1 MEFQVKR
8 GTFDETDIDFCSSS
22 RTLARLG
29 TRHAGCHTGSFG
41 RQNPMRR
48 AIAHA
53 GLLAAA
59 LTLAGISLSAQTAT
73 TNVDLSSILASQS
86 PGPPAVLEYNNR
98 PITTFRATVLS
109 RTPADRA
116 DAIRTL
122 LDRLISAGPPG
133 PVSSRELQGVN
144 VIVVGGRD
152 VFGIVPQDIDTLA
165 GETAPAKT
173 AEAVRNLQRALDEA
187 IEMHTPAAIL
197 RGAERSVVATVLFL
211 LLAFVVLRV
220 HRRLAVNLPSRAE
233 QQLQK
238 MSPGAASTIVVA
250 SRATYLLRLLVTLV
264 AVLTVLFLAYA
275 WLTFV
280 LRSFPYTRP
289 WGESLRAF
297 LIGRFELLALKFVHA
312 LPQLFT
318 ALVILLTAR
327 LVVKASNLLFEAAE
341 QGRAMIPWVYP
352 ETAQPTR
359 RLMATLL
366 WLIGFVVAYPYLPG
380 SDSEAFK
387 GVSVFIGL
395 MISLGSSSVVN
406 QMMSGLTI
414 TYSRSLRV
422 GEFVRVGEVE
432 GTVTNVG
439 ALSTKIKTSRG
450 EEVTIPN
457 AVVVSH
463 ITTNYSRYQDTDGV
477 FFPTSVT
484 IGYDT
489 PWRQVHALL
498 LLAAERTPG
507 VRKQPPPVVRQ
518 TALQDFYVQY
528 TLLVSLEH
536 PSRRLSILDRLH
548 ASIQDAFNEFD
559 VQIMSPNYEADPEGR
574 KTVPRDRWFAAPAPS
589 KPEEGMLGS
598 GSKAG
603 V

>member
-1 MEFQVKR
+1 
-8 GTFDETDIDFCSSS
+8 
-22 RTLARLG
+22 
-29 TRHAGCHTGSFG
+29 
-41 RQNPMRR
+41 MRCK
-48 AIAHA
+48 IAHA

-59 LTLAGISLSAQTAT
+59 LTLAGVSLSAQTAT

-98 PITTFRATVLS
+98 PITTLRATVLS

-133 PVSSRELQGVN
+133 PVSSRELQGIN

-152 VFGIVPQDIDTLA
+152 AFGIVPQDIDTLA

-173 AEAVRNLQRALDEA
+173 AEAVRNLQLALDEA

-238 MSPGAASTIVVA
+238 MSPGAASTIVA

-297 LIGRFELLALKFVHA
+297 LIGRFELLALKFVRA

-327 LVVKASNLLFEAAE
+327 LVVRASNLLFEAAE
-341 QGRAMIPWVYP
+341 QGRATIPWVYP
-352 ETAQPTR
+352 ETAQSTR

-414 TYSRSLRV
+414 TYSRSLHV
-422 GEFVRVGEVE
+422 GDFVRIGEVE

-439 ALSTKIKTSRG
+439 ALSTKIRTSRG

-463 ITTNYSRYQDTDGV
+463 ITTNYTRYHETDGV

-498 LLAAERTPG
+498 SLAAERTPG
-507 VRKQPPPVVRQ
+507 VRKQPAPVVRQ
-518 TALQDFYVQY
+518 TALENSYVQY
-528 TLLVSLEH
+528 TLLVALEH
-536 PSRRLSILDRLH
+536 PNRRISILDRLH
-548 ASIQDAFNEFD
+548 ANIQDAFNEFD
-559 VQIMSPNYEADPEGR
+559 VQITSPNYEADPEAR
-574 KTVPRDRWFAAPAPS
+574 KTVPRDRWFAAPAAT
-589 KPEEGMLGS
+589 KPEEGMLGP

-603 V
+603 I

>member
-1 MEFQVKR
+1 M
-8 GTFDETDIDFCSSS
+8 S
-22 RTLARLG
+22 RV
-29 TRHAGCHTGSFG
+29 
-41 RQNPMRR
+41 
-48 AIAHA
+48 IAHA
-53 GLLAAA
+53 GLLAGA
-59 LTLAGISLSAQTAT
+59 LTLAGVSLSAQTAT

-86 PGPPAVLEYNNR
+86 PGPPSVLEYNNR
-98 PITTFRATVLS
+98 PITTLRATVLS

-116 DAIRTL
+116 DAIRRL

-152 VFGIVPQDIDTLA
+152 TFGIVPLDIDTLA

-173 AEAVRNLQRALDEA
+173 AEAVRNLQLALDEA
-187 IEMHTPAAIL
+187 IEMHTPAAIV

-341 QGRAMIPWVYP
+341 QGRASIPWVHP

-359 RLMATLL
+359 RLIATLL
-366 WLIGFVVAYPYLPG
+366 WLVGFVVAYPYLPG

-507 VRKQPPPVVRQ
+507 VRKQPSPVVRQ

-536 PSRRLSILDRLH
+536 PSRRVSILDRLH

-559 VQIMSPNYEADPEGR
+559 VQIMSPNYETDPEGR